1 MRRKTQRIDDA
12 KKIQIDVVFWVLYSL
27 WVVVKKEAPKPEI
40 VAAAVVVAGSG
51 GGIVAVFFL
60 FCGVL
65 LVVGFVAVVEVL

>member
-1 MRRKTQRIDDA
+1 
-12 KKIQIDVVFWVLYSL
+12 
-27 WVVVKKEAPKPEI
+27 VVKKEAPKPET